1 MTTNPFAT
9 TIVDTLFDST
19 ANTGTNLMGTA
30 MRLLAAGEPITIE
43 QLATAAGASVA
54 DVENAPA
61 AAD

>member
-30 MRLLAAGEPITIE
+30 MRL
-43 QLATAAGASVA
+43 ATSAMASKLSGSTGSS
-54 DVENAPA
+54 
-61 AAD
+61 

>member
-30 MRLLAAGEPITIE
+30 MRLLAAGRCAEW
-43 QLATAAGASVA
+43 LKRV
-54 DVENAPA
+54 D
-61 AAD
+61 